1 MRHSMA
7 RHVVTIPSRPTEVS
21 TNSFTIR
28 MNKLLTFLLIIGQTK
43 LIVGFTAGQPAPWI
57 SPLND
62 NPNLKLHDVYIIR
75 RPSKKCSSAVGTADI
90 DVMDGLNDDN
100 EKDDRSSSEKN
111 ATHTFGSRESPS
123 MVANISTRIPL
134 APDVSTIKSSMSPLW
149 KMTRPG
155 NFVGVLCFHALGIY
169 RSLSSQNL
177 ATTQNLIKIA
187 MKPSMLATLLSL
199 MLICSTSMLVND
211 YYDGRSGLDS
221 YKISNPI
228 NGSSSAVQ
236 GNHKNYK
243 INKEPYKPLVS
254 GEVTYPVT
262 KRFLSYLYTAILVS
276 ATILPGVTTRLSVV
290 TASMVTFW
298 YTQHL
303 KPKTWLKNVACAS
316 LIALAPFTSG
326 SATLH
331 LLSNGSM
338 SSVQGL
344 QMAWSQMGRLTL
356 ALFSGVMG
364 REIIMDIGDV
374 DADKLSSV
382 LTVPVRYGRRFAGSA
397 GLGCMISA
405 AIFTT
410 FGPFMQLLTSESSVG
425 SLLQSG
431 GDQGMSMIAA
441 AWSVP
446 ALRRLLFA
454 VTGSAWLVTRAYQVK
469 KTEGRDDIILDRTI
483 EDSKI
488 CVLLVLAS
496 FL

>member
-7 RHVVTIPSRPTEVS
+7 RHVVTQPSHPTEVS
-21 TNSFTIR
+21 TSSFTIR

-90 DVMDGLNDDN
+90 DVMDDLADDLNDDN
-100 EKDDRSSSEKN
+100 EKDDISSSQKN
-111 ATHTFGSRESPS
+111 ATHTFGSLESPS
-123 MVANISTRIPL
+123 MVAKISTRIPL
-134 APDVSTIKSSMSPLW
+134 APDVSTIRSSMGPLW

-221 YKISNPI
+221 HKISNPI
-228 NGSSSAVQ
+228 NGSSSALQ
-236 GNHKNYK
+236 
-243 INKEPYKPLVS
+243 PYKPLVS

-290 TASMVTFW
+290 MASMVTFW

-410 FGPFMQLLTSESSVG
+410 FGPFVQLLTSESSVG

-454 VTGSAWLVTRAYQVK
+454 ITGSAWLVTRAYQVK
-469 KTEGRDDIILDRTI
+469 QTEGRDDTILDRTI